1 MEEEFWEGY
10 PGIDEVSEENW
21 SLVAISDHRW
31 RSGSLEL
38 LCHWQGC
45 HPETLEP
52 WEPTWEPLFR
62 GVAALAKESLEV
74 AQLEEEVANYIMS
87 SVPKCYTKA
96 TLGRE
101 DIRPVASIPS
111 VSRRVT
117 RRIVTL
123 PRLRSSSGARYL
135 GVRQAMTFDREM
147 DNDKELSDA
156 CGGKRWIDSMRK
168 EMLKFWAFGIGED
181 GCAFKRAN
189 PDPASF
195 FFGGLF

>member
-74 AQLEEEVANYIMS
+74 AQLGEEVANYIMS

-96 TLGRE
+96 HTWARGYQTGGIHSFRIE
-101 DIRPVASIPS
+101 ESHKENRYPPKIEVKFGCKVP
-111 VSRRVT
+111 RRQT
-117 RRIVTL
+117 GHDL
-123 PRLRSSSGARYL
+123 
-135 GVRQAMTFDREM
+135 
-147 DNDKELSDA
+147 
-156 CGGKRWIDSMRK
+156 
-168 EMLKFWAFGIGED
+168 
-181 GCAFKRAN
+181 
-189 PDPASF
+189 
-195 FFGGLF
+195 